1 MGRTDFDRLL
11 DRYIKGEVTEEERK
25 KMDAWLDVVKTK
37 DELDFEFT
45 KEDEARLLEKIT
57 SNLHHVEE
65 VIALADEV
73 EKKNKPFFS
82 SWAMI
87 ASVTFVVVAITYMGY
102 LVKNKFDVIDE
113 VVLDTNDQM
122 ILHDGTIV
130 WLTKGSTLSYYQ
142 DAGVRHAA
150 LDGEALFEV
159 AKDATHPFIIHH
171 GDINIRVVGTSF
183 SLRTEQNR
191 ITLKVLTGKVNLTS
205 AFDSIGVDILP
216 NEKIIYAENGLK
228 EKSSLTT
235 DERTTIV
242 EDTGYNMDF
251 KNTALEIVFARIEK
265 KFKVRLNLQ
274 TPGLAR
280 CHITANYTDF
290 SLEQT
295 FVMLSEILD
304 LKYVIGNGTVTV
316 YGQECKKL

>member
-1 MGRTDFDRLL
+1 MARTDFDRLL

-57 SNLHHVEE
+57 SNLHHIEE

-82 SWAMI
+82 GWAMI
-87 ASVTFVVVAITYMGY
+87 ASVAFIVVAITYIGY
-102 LVKNKFDVIDE
+102 LVKGKFDVIDE
-113 VVLDTNDQM
+113 MVLGSNDQM

-159 AKDATHPFIIHH
+159 AKDAAHPFIIHH

-183 SLRTEQNR
+183 SLRTDQKR
-191 ITLKVLTGKVNLTS
+191 ILLKVLTGKVNLTS
-205 AFDSIGVDILP
+205 AFDSVGVDILP
-216 NEKIIYAENGLK
+216 NEKIIYTENGLK

-265 KFKVRLNLQ
+265 KFKVRLHLQ

-280 CHITANYTDF
+280 CHITADYTDF

-295 FVMLSEILD
+295 FDMLSEILD

-316 YGQECKKL
+316 SGQECKKV